1 MDHEEMF
8 MDHRTELREQDI
20 RPQLR
25 RVSLLFLIAGV
36 VFLSL
41 IFNPLILG
49 YFDASRP
56 YDEGLAF
63 VRDNLTAL
71 GWAFTG
77 IGLTD
82 LLLGASLWLWGKQ
95 VRKIVSGGQATA
107 AMVAAWAGLWGG
119 VAGPVGRLRTAWFQR
134 VEDRVF
140 TGEMSFDVV
149 EILFST
155 GMLAWT
161 IAFVIF
167 GVLIIRG
174 PMPTWLGILL
184 IICAFLPAIGAVPA
198 WYYIGAIVLAITGLI
213 RFRGVRST

>member
-1 MDHEEMF
+1 
-8 MDHRTELREQDI
+8 
-20 RPQLR
+20 
-25 RVSLLFLIAGV
+25 V
-36 VFLSL
+36 
-41 IFNPLILG
+41 
-49 YFDASRP
+49 
-56 YDEGLAF
+56 
-63 VRDNLTAL
+63 
-71 GWAFTG
+71 
-77 IGLTD
+77 
-82 LLLGASLWLWGKQ
+82 
-95 VRKIVSGGQATA
+95 
-107 AMVAAWAGLWGG
+107 AGL
-119 VAGPVGRLRTAWFQR
+119 VGRLRTAWFQR